1 VSIKLRRSLRVS
13 FPGSQGRLL
22 AGIIDLPQPDP
33 RAGIVLAHCFTC
45 TKDIKALVRISR
57 GLAALG
63 WACLRFDFA
72 GLGQSQGDFSQT
84 NFSTQRQDLIAA
96 VEFLHQQRLPV
107 RLLFG
112 HSFGGA
118 AALSVAE
125 QVPEVLGVCGLAA
138 PSDTQHLAELLSRR
152 DPDIDRIG
160 VGQVEIGG
168 RTHRISR
175 GMLEDFRSFD
185 LPGYLRRLTKPV
197 MLFHSPRDETVGIEH
212 AWRMLGWLQQRG
224 PGLPPPPYASL
235 VCLHGADHLLMESS
249 ADIELVAGMTDLWL
263 QRRLHEA
270 GQAVAAAT
278 GWRIDGQ
285 LSDGGGG

>member
-1 VSIKLRRSLRVS
+1 MSIKLRRSLRVS

-22 AGIIDLPQPDP
+22 AGIIDLPQTEP

-57 GLAALG
+57 TLAGLG

-72 GLGQSQGDFSQT
+72 GVGQSQGDFSHT
-84 NFSTQRQDLIAA
+84 DFSSQRHDLIAA
-96 VEFLHQQRLPV
+96 VEFLHQQQLPV

-125 QVPEVLGVCGLAA
+125 QLPDVVGVCALAA

-152 DPDIDRIG
+152 DPEIERVGI
-160 VGQVEIGG
+160 GQVEIGG

-185 LPGYLRRLTKPV
+185 LSSYLTRLTKPV
-197 MLFHSPRDETVGIEH
+197 VLFHSPRDETVGIEH
-212 AWRMLGWLQQRG
+212 AWRMLGWLQQRP
-224 PGLPPPPYASL
+224 PGFPAPPFASL

-249 ADIELVAGMTDLWL
+249 ADIELVAGVTDLWL

-270 GQAVAAAT
+270 GQPAASAA
-278 GWRIDGQ
+278 GWQIDGQ
-285 LSDGGGG
+285 LLDGGGG

>member
-22 AGIIDLPQPDP
+22 AGIIDLPEPEP

-57 GLAALG
+57 RLAALG

-72 GLGQSQGDFSQT
+72 GLGQSQGDFSDT
-84 NFSTQRQDLIAA
+84 DFSTQRHDLIAA

-125 QVPEVLGVCGLAA
+125 QLPDVLGVCALAA
-138 PSDTQHLAELLSRR
+138 PSDTQHLADLLSRR
-152 DPDIDRIG
+152 DPEIDRVG
-160 VGQVEIGG
+160 MGQVEIGG
-168 RTHRISR
+168 RTHSISR

-185 LPGYLRRLTKPV
+185 LPGYVTRLTKPV

-224 PGLPPPPYASL
+224 PSQPPPPFASL

-263 QRRLHEA
+263 HRRMHEA
-270 GQAVAAAT
+270 GQTVAAAA
-278 GWRIDGQ
+278 GWQIDGQ